1 MGFDVESAKAA
12 GYNDDEILTHLR
24 STGDSSFDV
33 DGALKAGYSKP
44 EIISFLAPKPTAPQP
59 EPQPPR
65 TALQSLGVGTRNVIQ
80 GAMAIPALA
89 YDAAALPFQAGIGV
103 SRLMGSERPYLPSGA
118 SLITKG
124 LTAIGLPERG
134 PEEETQGS
142 IMEGAAGA
150 IGPGM
155 LAKGAQY
162 AEKIGRPA
170 LAKALE
176 MFGAQPALQAAG
188 GGAGAAGSEIA
199 KEMDAGPAGELAAGV
214 VTGVLG
220 QGGAAMTG
228 RALGNSAQ
236 VIASRISGLT
246 KSDRIISKTIA
257 DLADGDLNKGIQI
270 VSERLAQSP
279 DSALVDVLGSAGQA
293 KGQVVANIPGG
304 GGDIAEKF
312 ILDRQAGRSGRMQSA
327 ADTFGENVFY
337 PALEQ
342 LDKVQKQS
350 ADPLY
355 KEAFAPRSD
364 KSGKVFVPW
373 DDRLQGFLDD
383 PLVKQGM
390 AKGVRIQ
397 QLEALAEGVPFNF
410 KEYAVKGFDADG
422 QLIIDGTPN
431 LRAMDA
437 AKRGMDTI
445 INEARDDFGNIKW
458 TEYLRAVDK
467 VRASLVKK
475 LDDITTDE
483 SGRSSYKEARAAY
496 AGPAALKDSAWMG
509 RKFVRG
515 DQEATAKNFAAMSE
529 GEKNAF
535 RIGVRRELSDYISK
549 DTQAAPGRFAS
560 KKEDL
565 LKRLEAIFGP
575 EDMAAFRKQVD
586 AEIGK
591 VKTEAFVN
599 PKAGSRT
606 EPMRRAA
613 EDLQIAPDAAQEF
626 LLSAAQGRPGS
637 AISGLLASAV
647 RKMQN
652 PSKETAKGLAEILFE
667 LTPAKQKEIL
677 ERIQK
682 SPRIGNMQAGLK
694 RSDAAA
700 LATLLQ
706 ANLASTLQLDG
717 GQNNPTTGQ

>member
-1 MGFDVESAKAA
+1 MGFDVERAKAA

-24 STGDSSFDV
+24 SAGDSPFDV

-44 EIISFLAPKPTAPQP
+44 EIISFLAPKPTVPQP

-65 TALQSLGVGTRNVIQ
+65 TAMQNVGVGTRNVVQ
-80 GAMAIPALA
+80 GAMALPALV

-118 SLITKG
+118 SLVTKG
-124 LTAIGLPERG
+124 LTALGLPVRRA
-134 PEEETQGS
+134 EEETQGS
-142 IMEGAAGA
+142 IMEGATGV

-162 AEKIGRPA
+162 AERVGRPA

-176 MFGAQPALQAAG
+176 MFGAQPVTQAV
-188 GGAGAAGSEIA
+188 GGATGAAGAEIA
-199 KEMDAGPAGELAAGV
+199 KEMDAGPVGELAAGV
-214 VTGVLG
+214 ATGVLG

-236 VIASRISGLT
+236 NIASRISGLT

-279 DSALVDVLGSAGQA
+279 DSALVDVLGMPGQLRGKA
-293 KGQVVANIPGG
+293 VANVPEGG
-304 GGDIAEKF
+304 ADIAEKF

-327 ADTFGENVFY
+327 ADELSDNSFY
-337 PALEQ
+337 PALKE
-342 LDKVQKQS
+342 LNKLKLRS
-350 ADPLY
+350 SGPLY

-364 KSGKVFVPW
+364 KSGKMFAPW
-373 DDRLQGFLDD
+373 DDRLQRLLDD
-383 PLVKQGM
+383 PIVKQGM
-390 AKGVRIQ
+390 AKGIRVQ
-397 QLEALAEGVPFNF
+397 QLEAVADDVPFNF
-410 KEYAVKGFDADG
+410 QEYAVKGFDDAG
-422 QLIIDGTPN
+422 QLIIGGTPN

-445 INEARDDFGNIKW
+445 INEAKDDFGNVKW

-467 VRASLVKK
+467 VRKSLVNK

-483 SGRSSYKEARAAY
+483 TGRSAYKEARAAY
-496 AGPAALKDSAWMG
+496 AGPASLQDAAWMG
-509 RKFVRG
+509 RKFVLG
-515 DQEATAKNFAAMSE
+515 DQEATAKNFAAMNE
-529 GEKNAF
+529 GEKIAF
-535 RIGVRRELSDYISK
+535 KLGVRRELSDYISK
-549 DTQAAPGRFAS
+549 DTQAAPGKFAS

-565 LKRLEAIFGP
+565 MKRLESVFSP
-575 EDMAAFRKQVD
+575 KEMEAFRKQAD

-599 PKAGSRT
+599 PRGGSQT
-606 EPMRRAA
+606 EPLRRAIG
-613 EDLQIAPDAAQEF
+613 ELQTAPDAAQEF
-626 LLSAAQGRPGS
+626 LLAAARGSPGS
-637 AISGLLASAV
+637 AISSILSSAA
-647 RKMQN
+647 RKLSG

-700 LATLLQ
+700 LAALLQ
-706 ANLASTLQLDG
+706 ANLASTLQLG
-717 GQNNPTTGQ
+717 GDQTNQMTGQ